1 MDGSIVGWLRR
12 QKLKT
17 VGEEV
22 WTLTDHGLAEIEFL
36 LKAGHIGETDRR
48 VEAVFAA
55 GLGVG
60 NGGNCFTT
68 RLAAD

>member
-22 WTLTDHGLAEIEFL
+22 WTLTDHGLAEIEFFL
-36 LKAGHIGETDRR
+36 EAGHIGEANRR
-48 VEAVFAA
+48 VETILAA
-55 GLGVG
+55 GI
-60 NGGNCFTT
+60 GGRN
-68 RLAAD
+68 